1 MDLSDLMP
9 RGLVHGII
17 VVALLF
23 NEKRTTRWTTTPLQQ
38 TINQAKK
45 NNKTKRQNKK
55 KQTIRKLNKQIK
67 PYLCKV
73 FEGLLKGFCLII
85 FLSKRERVK

>member
-1 MDLSDLMP
+1 MP

-23 NEKRTTRWTTTPLQQ
+23 KEKRTAPWTTAALKQ
-38 TINQAKK
+38 TINQGKQPEK
-45 NNKTKRQNKK
+45 INRQNKK
-55 KQTIRKLNKQIK
+55 KQTVHNLNKQIK

-73 FEGLLKGFCLII
+73 FEGLSKLKGFCLII